1 MFGHHQLWFQQ
12 HQHDFTGCGAFAQ
25 KQPTSQKDGLESQRN
40 LNTWTI
46 NSTINL
52 LQVFYGHLCSATIKI
67 LLTASLNLLNLF
79 FLSTFEQII
88 PWGNSTAQFFF
99 FLPRTSS
106 CKPRHTHTG
115 PASSFAACGQRSP
128 VFPSHDDD
136 VMTPNWL
143 SDNLTGTEQEK
154 TTVRVQ
160 EKKHGK
166 WRNMWGNDIKNIHT
180 QDAVL
185 R

>member
-1 MFGHHQLWFQQ
+1 MISTASAWLHWVWRFCSKL
-12 HQHDFTGCGAFAQ
+12 
-25 KQPTSQKDGLESQRN
+25 PTSQRDGLESQKN

-88 PWGNSTAQFFF
+88 PWGNSIAQFFF
-99 FLPRTSS
+99 FFVAKNQQLQTP
-106 CKPRHTHTG
+106 THTG
-115 PASSFAACGQRSP
+115 PASSFAACGQCSP

-166 WRNMWGNDIKNIHT
+166 WRNMWGNDVKNIDT
-180 QDAVL
+180 QDVVL